1 MNKLTVILIPFVILL
16 FSFTIVLKD
25 VNFYKKELASNKVAE
40 NLNLTE
46 ADKGTLE
53 NEIADI
59 ISYLTGKKDAL
70 DSSFFGEQEK
80 IHMQDVK
87 RLVNIFIKITYV
99 LIAIVILLLIFGK
112 ERART
117 LRIAGITSLIV
128 YITAGLIFLNFDYF
142 FVKFHQLVFT
152 NDLWL
157 FPADS
162 PIVKIFPQQFFVD
175 FFEQVLIYSF
185 VAAALITI
193 LGFILKKFKKT
204 EEVPS

>member
-1 MNKLTVILIPFVILL
+1 MNKLTVILIPFAVLL
-16 FSFTIVLKD
+16 FCFTVVLKD
-25 VNFYKKELASNKVAE
+25 IDFYKKELVSNKVTE

-46 ADKGTLE
+46 ADKGALE
-53 NEIADI
+53 NEIANI

-87 RLVNIFIKITYV
+87 RLVNIFIKITYA
-99 LIAIVILLLIFGK
+99 LIAIVILLLIFDK

-117 LRIAGITSLIV
+117 LMIAGITSVIIYLV
-128 YITAGLIFLNFDYF
+128 AGLIFLNFDYF
-142 FVKFHQLVFT
+142 FIKFHELIFN

-162 PIVKIFPQQFFVD
+162 PIIKIFPQKFFID
-175 FFEQVLIYSF
+175 FFYQLLIYSF
-185 VAAALITI
+185 IATIAMII